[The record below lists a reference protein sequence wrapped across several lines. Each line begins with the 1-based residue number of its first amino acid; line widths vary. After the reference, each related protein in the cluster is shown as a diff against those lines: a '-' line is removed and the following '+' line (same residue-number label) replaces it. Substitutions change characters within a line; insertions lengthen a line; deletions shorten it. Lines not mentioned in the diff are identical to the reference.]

1 MRQSTQRRPRLV
13 PGRQS
18 PVRPA
23 RRGFLLRS
31 LAWIRQNPG
40 KFALLAWG
48 AIWRLIAAVS
58 FTYLMFDRIDE
69 TYATVA
75 SPASDPQHPFLFPF
89 TITNH
94 SLVFDLRNVSW
105 NCHALSLKAG
115 DITVINSGFLTG
127 SAPLLAAGQS
137 LNIYCDVAAASS
149 HFVSESHGRPISEA
163 VLEVQLR
170 YNVDVF
176 GLPWPRRPRPT
187 KFTWFARATTPQW
200 ISGEFAQ

>member
-1 MRQSTQRRPRLV
+1 MSRSIFAVYPVVWLFSTALNPANSLVNSSLIPANAGLDNFQRL
-13 PGRQS
+13 
-18 PVRPA
+18 
-23 RRGFLLRS
+23 
-31 LAWIRQNPG
+31 
-40 KFALLAWG
+40 
-48 AIWRLIAAVS
+48 
-58 FTYLMFDRIDE
+58 
-69 TYATVA
+69 
-75 SPASDPQHPFLFPF
+75 ASDPQHPFLFPF

-127 SAPLLAAGQS
+127 SARLLAAGQS
-137 LNIYCDVAAASS
+137 LNIYCDVAAATS
-149 HFVSESHGRPISEA
+149 HFVSESHGQPISEA
-163 VLEVQLR
+163 VLEVQIR